1 MKLLTNLTIKNRL
14 FANAVVVA
22 VALSILFTMML
33 INSHSLNSLGLAL
46 AQVEKLEAQVLTLR
60 KHEKDFLAR
69 KDIKYVDQFKVTLA
83 ELNVNMLEIQD
94 VADEFNLGI
103 TELDNFK
110 VAVNDYYI
118 QFEKVIALQLNIGLT
133 PTDGL
138 YGELR
143 AAVHKVEESLKDN
156 NSYQLLS
163 YMLQLHRTEKD
174 FMLRRDTKYIDKFD
188 EGINTFKQQLSAESL
203 SIDSVSNIQN
213 YLAVYETGFKQLVSA
228 ELNIGLDAKS
238 GALGELRT
246 TSHAVESL
254 LSSII
259 LNLEVVQ
266 EEQKDATIFNAILV
280 FVVAMTFTL
289 FIVYTTSRSILQPIL
304 AVRNAISHI
313 RKNNDLTWL
322 VKSKGNDELVELATD
337 VNSLVADFRN
347 LITNVNSALL
357 TLDNSTDEL
366 ASNTQNTLEG
376 MELQFTESD
385 MVATSGAEMQATV
398 ADISQN
404 TQLATTTANKTGEM
418 ARAGSIEVDQTVANI
433 SELANQLKNALTQIE
448 KLEQDSQLIGSVSDA
463 IRGIAD
469 QTNLLALNAAIEAAR
484 AGEQGRGFAVVA
496 DEVRTLAMRTQE
508 STSEIETI
516 ISSLQLSTETIVGV
530 VNQCYQNGI
539 ACSEQA
545 QRAGESL
552 GLIASHVE
560 EVVGM
565 NSQISTSLK
574 EQDAVA
580 TEMSKHV
587 IKIRDIASESQER
600 AATNADASKGIA
612 KQAEILHQEIA
623 HYKIEK

>member
-1 MKLLTNLTIKNRL
+1 
-14 FANAVVVA
+14 
-22 VALSILFTMML
+22 
-33 INSHSLNSLGLAL
+33 
-46 AQVEKLEAQVLTLR
+46 
-60 KHEKDFLAR
+60 
-69 KDIKYVDQFKVTLA
+69 
-83 ELNVNMLEIQD
+83 
-94 VADEFNLGI
+94 
-103 TELDNFK
+103 
-110 VAVNDYYI
+110 
-118 QFEKVIALQLNIGLT
+118 
-133 PTDGL
+133 
-138 YGELR
+138 
-143 AAVHKVEESLKDN
+143 
-156 NSYQLLS
+156 
-163 YMLQLHRTEKD
+163 
-174 FMLRRDTKYIDKFD
+174 
-188 EGINTFKQQLSAESL
+188 
-203 SIDSVSNIQN
+203 
-213 YLAVYETGFKQLVSA
+213 
-228 ELNIGLDAKS
+228 
-238 GALGELRT
+238 
-246 TSHAVESL
+246 
-254 LSSII
+254 
-259 LNLEVVQ
+259 
-266 EEQKDATIFNAILV
+266 
-280 FVVAMTFTL
+280 
-289 FIVYTTSRSILQPIL
+289 
-304 AVRNAISHI
+304 
-313 RKNNDLTWL
+313 
-322 VKSKGNDELVELATD
+322 
-337 VNSLVADFRN
+337 
-347 LITNVNSALL
+347 
-357 TLDNSTDEL
+357 
-366 ASNTQNTLEG
+366 